1 MRMTRGQNS
10 GNYEVR
16 TVETRP
22 TPAYTNTTSYQAPVT
37 TNTNYHT
44 PMVASGINAAPVV
57 ASRGPAPATVQT
69 RYTEQNATPTYVH
82 REEKPSRW
90 FKPLLALIGLLAL
103 AGIIL
108 GLLFGLGVIGGNKN
122 VFDRGTDSTTA
133 QGTTIDGVN
142 YSNYTITQ

>member
-1 MRMTRGQNS
+1 MTHGQNS

-22 TPAYTNTTSYQAPVT
+22 AAYTNTTSYQTPVVT
-37 TNTNYHT
+37 TNTNYHA
-44 PMVASGINAAPVV
+44 PMVASGINTAPVV
-57 ASRGPAPATVQT
+57 ASRGPAPAVVQT
-69 RYTEQNATPTYVH
+69 RYTQQNVPATYEH
-82 REEKPSRW
+82 REEKPSWW

-122 VFDRGTDSTTA
+122 VFDRGTDSTA
-133 QGTTIDGVN
+133 RGTLIDGVD
-142 YSNYTITQ
+142 YSNYTITK

>member
-1 MRMTRGQNS
+1 MTRGQNS

-22 TPAYTNTTSYQAPVT
+22 AYNTTSYQTPVVA
-37 TNTNYHT
+37 TNTNYHA
-44 PMVASGINAAPVV
+44 PMVASGINTTPVV
-57 ASRGPAPATVQT
+57 ASRGPAPAVVQT
-69 RYTEQNATPTYVH
+69 RYTEQNVPATYVH
-82 REEKPSRW
+82 REEKPSWW

-122 VFDRGTDSTTA
+122 VFDRGDSTA
-133 QGTTIDGVN
+133 KGTLIDGVDYN
-142 YSNYTITQ
+142 NYTITK